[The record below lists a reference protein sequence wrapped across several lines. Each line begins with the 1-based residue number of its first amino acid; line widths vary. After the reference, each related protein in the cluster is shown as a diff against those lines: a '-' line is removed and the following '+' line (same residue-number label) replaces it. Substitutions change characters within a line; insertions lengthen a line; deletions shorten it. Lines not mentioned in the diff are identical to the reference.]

1 MGDALLY
8 AVLPA
13 RPESFLVTV
22 WQVGILLSAN
32 RFVRLITNEIAGRVR
47 HTSVDTVKANRH
59 VTVAAV
65 IGALITA
72 GYVVPWGFAWLLAL
86 RIAWGACWSVLRI
99 GGYMTAIESSFE
111 HNRGRVIAGFQAIV
125 RCGQGGGVFLGGLL
139 VDMVGLRTAFVVF
152 AVVGVAGAA
161 GAALRLKTVHRAIPR
176 EREGAAEGARS
187 SIQANASL
195 QTDIDRAAPPDP
207 ERLHDPPEPEIAAG
221 GTRGGATAPTNT
233 RGDVT
238 APTGTPAM
246 RRVAL
251 LWALVLTTTMG
262 TEMMANI
269 TGAIA
274 AFDIVADSGFAVGA
288 ATLTG
293 ILLGARYFSTLAIG
307 PLFGYLSDR
316 FGRTRIVAL
325 ALVATIALATA
336 IATGP
341 TARPLAAALLLAL
354 VLGAGVRV
362 TVLALVSDHVANVSG
377 SIGMSRISTV
387 SDLAAALSPV
397 IGFFVYGRGGISAAA
412 AMAAALM
419 FIALGALFLRR
430 AGR

>member
-1 MGDALLY
+1 MKRRDLKYRYATLLPISVLVALPLMGDALLY

-13 RPESFLVTV
+13 RPESFMVTV

-47 HTSVDTVKANRH
+47 HASVDTVQANRH
-59 VTVAAV
+59 ITVAAV
-65 IGALITA
+65 IGALVTA

-99 GGYMTAIESSFE
+99 GGYMTAIESSFD
-111 HNRGRVIAGFQAIV
+111 HNRGRVIAGYQAIV

-139 VDMVGLRTAFVVF
+139 VDTVGLRTAFVVF
-152 AVVGVAGAA
+152 AVVGIAGAAAATLRLQAAHREISAASEPATEGPEPPSQSNAALRSDPAGAA
-161 GAALRLKTVHRAIPR
+161 GTLGDSDAPADSPALRH
-176 EREGAAEGARS
+176 
-187 SIQANASL
+187 
-195 QTDIDRAAPPDP
+195 
-207 ERLHDPPEPEIAAG
+207 
-221 GTRGGATAPTNT
+221 
-233 RGDVT
+233 
-238 APTGTPAM
+238 
-246 RRVAL
+246 VAL
-251 LWALVLTTTMG
+251 LWALVLTSTMG
-262 TEMMANI
+262 TEMIANL

-325 ALVATIALATA
+325 ALTATIAFAAA
-336 IATGP
+336 IAAGP
-341 TARPLAAALLLAL
+341 AARPLAAALLLAL

-397 IGFFVYGRGGISAAA
+397 VGFFVYARGGVAAA
-412 AMAAALM
+412 AITSIVL
-419 FIALGALFLRR
+419 LF
-430 AGR
+430 AGLACLWFRPESD